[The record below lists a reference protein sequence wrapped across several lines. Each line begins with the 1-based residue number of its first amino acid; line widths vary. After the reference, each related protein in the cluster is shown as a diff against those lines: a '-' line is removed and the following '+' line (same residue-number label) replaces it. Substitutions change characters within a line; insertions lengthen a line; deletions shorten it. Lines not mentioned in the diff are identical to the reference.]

1 VVIWWIATTP
11 TVRNLQRREQRFS
24 ELTIEVCQSNANIRL
39 GKTALWS
46 NSGRIAPLTSRAAK
60 ARRRMLRF
68 H

>member
-1 VVIWWIATTP
+1 
-11 TVRNLQRREQRFS
+11 
-24 ELTIEVCQSNANIRL
+24 LTIEARQSNANIRL

-60 ARRRMLRF
+60 ARRRVLRF